1 MRKDFPD
8 VAPRVMLQAIM
19 HELAFVP
26 KDLQVQRGGAET
38 VYHIELR
45 LGNLKAPIPFAQ
57 CVDNTLVASIR

>member
-8 VAPRVMLQAIM
+8 VALRVMLQATM

-26 KDLQVQRGGAET
+26 KDLQVQRGGAGQFPT
-38 VYHIELR
+38 SNCGLVTSKH
-45 LGNLKAPIPFAQ
+45 PIPFAQ